1 MDKRDKNFS
10 PDIILDMENIPQPRF
25 TAPKPPKSLA
35 NSGLNENDVTKS
47 VEPAKKTKVNF
58 DSVKPIVEQKP
69 KPVKPV
75 KPTKP
80 VKEPRVQKVKEVKTV
95 TQKPTS
101 LFENR
106 KLPKGRKTITSL
118 ICAIVMFAGLSG
130 YLAYDKIT
138 TESEIASIQSTI
150 SSQQAQLAE
159 ETAAVKAK
167 EGNIQALTN
176 ENAQLKKDV
185 ATKDSLLD
193 ARVGFVEVLAPLNE
207 AVASAV
213 NKVDVTANVTVVD
226 AAREAV
232 FAERE
237 NVNKIKAQKEI
248 VVEQTKL
255 ITDAVTAWQVADDA
269 AKALQA
275 EQDKAAEALKAEQ
288 DALKAQQDVGVGTA
302 AKAALV
308 ALAGETVTMTIVEA
322 PCGSTDAKVA
332 ACVNSTEPTNIQVS
346 SAQLD
351 KDQTTWN
358 MIMAHEYSHVI
369 QFRDYAKFTASP
381 AYSALFNSDPEWY
394 SDCMAMAKIG
404 ATYTSGYGYQCSP
417 EQLAVATKA
426 WSGDFT

>member
-1 MDKRDKNFS
+1 
-10 PDIILDMENIPQPRF
+10 MENIPQPRF

-35 NSGLNENDVTKS
+35 NGGANENDAAET
-47 VEPAKKTKVNF
+47 VEPAKKPKVDFN
-58 DSVKPIVEQKP
+58 SVKPIVEQKP
-69 KPVKPV
+69 KLVKPA
-75 KPTKP
+75 KPAKP

-106 KLPKGRKTITSL
+106 KLPKGRKTITAL
-118 ICAIVMFAGLSG
+118 VCTIVLFAGLSG
-130 YLAYDKIT
+130 YLAYDKVT
-138 TESEIASIQSTI
+138 TESKIASIQSTL

-159 ETAAVKAK
+159 ESAEVKAK
-167 EGNIQALTN
+167 EGNIEALTN

-185 ATKDSLLD
+185 AAKDALLE

-213 NKVDVTANVTVVD
+213 NKVDVTTNVTVVD
-226 AAREAV
+226 AARETV

-237 NVNKIKAQKEI
+237 NANKIKAQKEE
-248 VVEQTKL
+248 VVAQTKL
-255 ITDAVTAWQVADDA
+255 ITDAVAAWQVADDA

-275 EQDKAAEALKAEQ
+275 EQDKAAQELKAAEDLAAEALKN
-288 DALKAQQDVGVGTA
+288 QQNVGVGTA

-308 ALAGETVTMTIVEA
+308 ALAGETVSMTIVEA
-322 PCGSTDAKVA
+322 PCGSTDPKVA
-332 ACVNSTEPTNIQVS
+332 ACVNSTEPTNVQVS

-381 AYSALFNSDPEWY
+381 AYSSLFNSDPEWY